1 MAAIVDASDAL
12 TRMTQ
17 LMENAPPPR
26 LSKDHPELK
35 RPTREWL
42 DSMYGATKKKEEASG
57 EPAWVADH
65 VAKNEAL
72 RKAIEEK
79 EEMTLVE
86 GDRPYEDEPS
96 TTPLL
101 EDDRDVV
108 LKAVR
113 EDGFALARA
122 PVSFRSDEEIVRAA
136 VGQAPRALKY
146 ASAELRANRELVL
159 DCVKREG
166 LSLHGASAELG
177 TDPGVVEAAMAQIAE
192 AALKAEAEEEE
203 ELRQCPVAPFYPEG
217 KDHTTYKWRTER
229 LPSDPTFEL
238 PAEVAGD
245 LHGKKPPPRPAAAED

>member
-1 MAAIVDASDAL
+1 MAAIVDAGDAL
-12 TRMTQ
+12 ARMTQ

-26 LSKDHPELK
+26 LSKEDKEMK

-42 DSMYGATKKKEEASG
+42 DSMYGAAKKKEEST
-57 EPAWVADH
+57 EPSWVADH

-86 GDRPYEDEPS
+86 GDRPYEDEPP

-101 EDDRDVV
+101 ADDRDVV

-113 EDGFALARA
+113 QDGFALARA
-122 PVSFRSDEEIVRAA
+122 PASFRADEEIVRAA

-146 ASAELRANRELVL
+146 ASDELRANRELVL
-159 DCVKREG
+159 ECVKREG
-166 LSLHGASAELG
+166 LALHGACAELG
-177 TDPGVVEAAMAQIAE
+177 TDPEVVEAAMAQIAE
-192 AALKAEAEEEE
+192 AALRAEAEEEE

-217 KDHTTYKWRTER
+217 RDHTTYKWRTER

-245 LHGKKPPPRPAAAED
+245 LHGKKAPPRPAAAED

>member
-1 MAAIVDASDAL
+1 MAAILDASDAL

-26 LSKDHPELK
+26 LSKDTPELK

-42 DSMYGATKKKEEASG
+42 DSMYGANKKKEESSG

-72 RKAIEEK
+72 RKAVEEK

-108 LKAVR
+108 LKAC
-113 EDGFALARA
+113 LLYTS
-122 PVSFRSDEEIVRAA
+122 PS
-136 VGQAPRALKY
+136 PRD
-146 ASAELRANRELVL
+146 S
-159 DCVKREG
+159 
-166 LSLHGASAELG
+166 
-177 TDPGVVEAAMAQIAE
+177 
-192 AALKAEAEEEE
+192 
-203 ELRQCPVAPFYPEG
+203 
-217 KDHTTYKWRTER
+217 
-229 LPSDPTFEL
+229 
-238 PAEVAGD
+238 
-245 LHGKKPPPRPAAAED
+245 

>member
-26 LSKDHPELK
+26 LSKDTPELK

-42 DSMYGATKKKEEASG
+42 DSMYGANKKEESSG

-72 RKAIEEK
+72 RKAINETAC
-79 EEMTLVE
+79 MTLCE
-86 GDRPYEDEPS
+86 SERPYEDEPAS
-96 TTPLL
+96 TPLL
-101 EDDRDVV
+101 ADDRDAV
-108 LKAVR
+108 LEAVR

-122 PVSFRSDEEIVRAA
+122 PASFRADEEIVRAA
-136 VGQAPRALKY
+136 TQHAPRALKY
-146 ASAELRANRELVL
+146 ASDELRANRELVL
-159 DCVKREG
+159 ECVKREG
-166 LSLHGASAELG
+166 LALHGASPKLG
-177 TDPGVVEAAMAQIAE
+177 TDPEIVEAAMAQIAE
-192 AALKAEAEEEE
+192 AALRAEAEEEE

-245 LHGKKPPPRPAAAED
+245 LHGKKPPPPAVAED

>member
-1 MAAIVDASDAL
+1 MAAILDAGDAL

-26 LSKDHPELK
+26 LSKDQPELK

-42 DSMYGATKKKEEASG
+42 DSMYGANKKEEEASDK

-72 RKAIEEK
+72 RKAVAEK

-86 GDRPYEDEPS
+86 GDRPYEDEPAS
-96 TTPLL
+96 TPLL
-101 EDDRDVV
+101 ADDRDVV

-113 EDGFALARA
+113 QDGFALARA
-122 PVSFRSDEEIVRAA
+122 PASFRADEEIVRAA

-146 ASAELRANRELVL
+146 ASDELRANRDLVL
-159 DCVKREG
+159 ECVKREG
-166 LSLHGASAELG
+166 LALHGAAPELG
-177 TDPGVVEAAMAQIAE
+177 TDAEVVEAAMAQIAE
-192 AALKAEAEEEE
+192 AALEAEADEEE

-217 KDHTTYKWRTER
+217 QDHTTYKWRTER
-229 LPSDPTFEL
+229 LPTDPSFEL

-245 LHGKKPPPRPAAAED
+245 LYGKKPPPPAAED

>member
-1 MAAIVDASDAL
+1 
-12 TRMTQ
+12 
-17 LMENAPPPR
+17 
-26 LSKDHPELK
+26 
-35 RPTREWL
+35 
-42 DSMYGATKKKEEASG
+42 
-57 EPAWVADH
+57 
-65 VAKNEAL
+65 
-72 RKAIEEK
+72 
-79 EEMTLVE
+79 MTLVE

-159 DCVKREG
+159 ECVKREG
-166 LSLHGASAELG
+166 LALHGASAELG
-177 TDPGVVEAAMAQIAE
+177 TDPEVVEAAMAQIAE

-217 KDHTTYKWRTER
+217 QDHTTYKWRTER
-229 LPSDPTFEL
+229 LPTDPTFEL

-245 LHGKKPPPRPAAAED
+245 LHGKKPSPPRPAAED

>member
-12 TRMTQ
+12 ARMTQ

-26 LSKDHPELK
+26 LSKDAPELK

-42 DSMYGATKKKEEASG
+42 DSMYGATKKKESSG

-86 GDRPYEDEPS
+86 GERPYEDEPS

-101 EDDRDVV
+101 ADDRAAV
-108 LKAVR
+108 LEAVR

-122 PVSFRSDEEIVRAA
+122 PEKFRNDEEIVRAA
-136 VGQAPRALKY
+136 TQHAPRALKY
-146 ASAELRANRELVL
+146 ASDELRANRELVL

-166 LSLHGASAELG
+166 LALHGAAPALG
-177 TDPGVVEAAMAQIAE
+177 TDPEVVEAAMAQIAQ
-192 AALKAEAEEEE
+192 AALRAEAEEEE

-245 LHGKKPPPRPAAAED
+245 LHGKKPPPRPAAED

>member
-12 TRMTQ
+12 ARMTQ

-26 LSKDHPELK
+26 LSKEDKEMK

-42 DSMYGATKKKEEASG
+42 DSMYGANKKEESSG

-72 RKAIEEK
+72 RKAVEEK

-86 GDRPYEDEPS
+86 GDRPYEDEPAS
-96 TTPLL
+96 TPLL
-101 EDDRDVV
+101 ADDRDAV
-108 LKAVR
+108 LEAVR

-122 PVSFRSDEEIVRAA
+122 PEKFRNDEEIVRAA
-136 VGQAPRALKY
+136 TQHAPRALKY

-166 LSLHGASAELG
+166 LALHGAAPELG
-177 TDPGVVEAAMAQIAE
+177 TDAEVVEAAMAQIAE
-192 AALKAEAEEEE
+192 AALRAEAEEEE

-245 LHGKKPPPRPAAAED
+245 LHGEKPPPRPAAAED